1 MRIMLRKKQFVTD
14 LYLKNDKKD
23 RRVKC
28 IPSSYPKSNLRDD
41 AMYELAN
48 TYVAAS
54 KQDLG
59 LKTHD
64 RLINEY
70 PKGSYTQ
77 KHYCDKD

>member
-1 MRIMLRKKQFVTD
+1 
-14 LYLKNDKKD
+14 
-23 RRVKC
+23 
-28 IPSSYPKSNLRDD
+28 
-41 AMYELAN
+41 MYELAS

-70 PKGSYTQ
+70 PKGSYSTKALLRQ
-77 KHYCDKD
+77 GLIYYNSDRNTEALSKLRR

>member
-1 MRIMLRKKQFVTD
+1 MIKKIEELNAF
-14 LYLKNDKKD
+14 L
-23 RRVKC
+23 
-28 IPSSYPKSNLRDD
+28 SSYPKSNLRDD
-41 AMYELAN
+41 AMYELSEHL
-48 TYVAAS
+48 AAS